1 MVCPVDAL
9 MEMKNRGVKR
19 NEQDEGNEKDE
30 GRENIAT
37 KERI

>member
-9 MEMKNRGVKR
+9 MEMKNWGVKR